1 MDDIVLLRDLEEIHR
16 FSLTYRQETTNV
28 RIGCTGTRT
37 RPPFS
42 RLNVWRP
49 HEQEPE
55 AYDVRVNLVDAI
67 VEGKFYPIFLKKDI
81 SV

>member
-1 MDDIVLLRDLEEIHR
+1 MDDIVLLRDLEESHDR
-16 FSLTYRQETTNV
+16 FSLTYIQETNV

-67 VEGKFYPIFLKKDI
+67 VEGKFYPIFFKKDI

>member
-16 FSLTYRQETTNV
+16 FSLTYRQATTNV

-55 AYDVRVNLVDAI
+55 AYDVRVDLIDAI
-67 VEGKFYPIFLKKDI
+67 VEGKFCPIFFKKDI